1 MMTMPGLAAEPG
13 VPAIHA
19 GQPDVS
25 LCVCVLPSDQT
36 PLTTA
41 KIQTDDAAS
50 DQASSDLLAV
60 NNRRRRSTETRV
72 RRTSWAARLG
82 VERRLNGGFGND
94 CFIRDLNVRSL
105 VRSCWRHINV
115 YVSRLGRPFNTQYSR
130 RQISSV
136 RSQVFL
142 LIDDIA
148 GRYQSPQFLLPMQGT
163 CH

>member
-36 PLTTA
+36 PLTMA

-60 NNRRRRSTETRV
+60 NNRRRRSTETSSRASPGSTHELGGSA
-72 RRTSWAARLG
+72 RCGTST
-82 VERRLNGGFGND
+82 ERRL
-94 CFIRDLNVRSL
+94 
-105 VRSCWRHINV
+105 WE
-115 YVSRLGRPFNTQYSR
+115 RLLQP
-130 RQISSV
+130 
-136 RSQVFL
+136 
-142 LIDDIA
+142 
-148 GRYQSPQFLLPMQGT
+148 
-163 CH
+163 